1 MSMGKPLCLLA
12 GDIGASKTSLA
23 LYDPATGPLAP
34 MVATTVPNASAPSLE
49 DIIENFLQGQQVRP
63 QFACLGVAGP
73 VIDNRVRMTNLNWTV
88 DGRVLQQQFGLER
101 ITLINDLVA
110 TAMGTIH
117 LPADSL
123 HTINPGQ
130 PDPVGAVAVIAP
142 GTGLGEAFL
151 IRRHQ
156 HIYPY
161 PSEGG
166 HCSFA
171 PTGEQQIRLLRYLA
185 EKQGHVSTEQV
196 CSGRAIP
203 SLYQF
208 LSTERSA
215 GPDRPAPLPGAD
227 RDPTQAIITEALA
240 ALARGEAEDSI
251 AAATLQLFCS
261 ILAAEAANLVLKVLA
276 TGGLFIGGGI
286 PPRILPFL
294 HRPTFMSLFSRGV
307 YEEMLCTVPVHV
319 ILEPQT
325 ALIGAAAYGIA
336 SLGGQGS

>member
-1 MSMGKPLCLLA
+1 MTGTGCCILA

-23 LYDPATGPLAP
+23 LYAAATGPLTP
-34 MVATTVPNASAPSLE
+34 MASTTVVNASVPSLE
-49 DIIENFLQGQQVRP
+49 DIIENFLQGQRVRP
-63 QFACLGVAGP
+63 QFFCLGVAGP
-73 VIDNRVRMTNLNWTV
+73 VIDNRVQMTNLNWTV

-123 HTINPGQ
+123 HTLNPGQ

-171 PTGEQQIRLLRYLA
+171 PTNEQQIRLLRFLA

-208 LSTERSA
+208 LSTDRPA
-215 GPDRPAPLPGAD
+215 GLDQPAPLPGTD

-240 ALARGEAEDSI
+240 ALERGEAEHNL
-251 AAATLQLFCS
+251 AAATLRLFCS

-294 HRPTFMSLFSRGV
+294 KSPPFMSVFSRGV

-336 SLGGQGS
+336 SLGEKGS